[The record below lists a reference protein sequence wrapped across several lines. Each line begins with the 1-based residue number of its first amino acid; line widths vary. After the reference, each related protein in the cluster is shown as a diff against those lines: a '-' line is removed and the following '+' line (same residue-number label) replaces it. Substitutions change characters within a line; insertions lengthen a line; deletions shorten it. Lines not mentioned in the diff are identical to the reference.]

1 MSRAA
6 LLTRLKAP
14 LEIADIEPCELQYG
28 QVRVAVTCSGICG
41 AQLQEIAGDKEGGP
55 LPHPLGHEGCGI
67 VLETG
72 PGVGH
77 VKKGDKVVMHW
88 RKGSGIESDFP
99 RYNYDGR
106 TITGGRVTTFADEV
120 IASENRV
127 TAVPADTPDEF
138 CALLGCG
145 LSTAIG
151 TIEFEAKLRFGETI
165 LIVGCGGL
173 GINLIL
179 AAKLAQASRIVV
191 MDIHPAKEKTA
202 LDLGAHAYFDINDD
216 AVLKKLGIR
225 GFDVIANT
233 ASAPIAIEKTLPL
246 LGSGGRYV
254 LIGQPRKGE
263 AVAIT
268 NARHFFDGD
277 GKCLMATQGGRFEP
291 SRDIP
296 RYVAMQRAGLFDLEG
311 IVSHR
316 LSLADINEGVGLVQA
331 GQAGRVMISMK

>member
-1 MSRAA
+1 M
-6 LLTRLKAP
+6 
-14 LEIADIEPCELQYG
+14 E
-28 QVRVAVTCSGICG
+28 
-41 AQLQEIAGDKEGGP
+41 
-55 LPHPLGHEGCGI
+55 
-67 VLETG
+67 
-72 PGVGH
+72 
-77 VKKGDKVVMHW
+77 
-88 RKGSGIESDFP
+88 
-99 RYNYDGR
+99 
-106 TITGGRVTTFADEV
+106 
-120 IASENRV
+120 
-127 TAVPADTPDEF
+127 
-138 CALLGCG
+138 
-145 LSTAIG
+145 
-151 TIEFEAKLRFGETI
+151 
-165 LIVGCGGL
+165 
-173 GINLIL
+173 
-179 AAKLAQASRIVV
+179 
-191 MDIHPAKEKTA
+191 
-202 LDLGAHAYFDINDD
+202 GAHAYFDINDD